1 MKKLILLIVAAIA
14 AASYLVYAYMNGDP
28 MFGTLAKTMDDL
40 PRNERLGSK
49 RNIVVLGVDGREK
62 DDDPGRSDT
71 LFVVMFDPKSK
82 NVSLLSIPR
91 DTRVRIP
98 GHGWDKINHAYAFG
112 GHKLTQ
118 QTTEELL
125 GIQVNNYVMVD
136 FSGFESLVD
145 AIGGIDIDV
154 EKDMYYYDDWDD
166 FLIDLP
172 AGQQHLDGKKAI
184 QYVRYR
190 DEEGDIGRIKRQQK
204 FMMAVYEKIASAQI
218 LTKMP
223 GLVSE
228 IMKMVKTDLPVSD
241 MLAMGG
247 ALHGMMKEQGG
258 LQMATVPGTPEY
270 IDEIS
275 YWIPDITDLREQ
287 MVDMQG
293 AQMTERYR
301 QGAEKMEAEYKRNLI
316 TAQEKEKQKAAE
328 EKIKADEQTE
338 KKIKEDTKEKNKEKE
353 KEAFKICLDKI
364 HKHGLEMKLID
375 AEYTFDNNK
384 ILFYFTAD
392 GRIDFR
398 ELVKDLAAVFKT
410 RIELRQIGVR
420 DETKILGGIGSCG
433 RPLCCATYM
442 PEFIPVSIKMAK
454 EQNLSLNPSKI
465 SGVCGRLMCCLK
477 NEQETYEE
485 LNSNLPNVGD
495 YVTTPEKLK
504 GEVSSVNVLRQLV
517 KVIVTLDG
525 DEKEIREYPVAEL
538 RFKPKRRNDRMNIDD
553 KELKE
558 LEELEKKEGKAHI
571 NDD

>member
-1 MKKLILLIVAAIA
+1 MKKIILLVVAAIA
-14 AASYLVYAYMNGDP
+14 AASYLAYAYMNGDP

-112 GHKLTQ
+112 GYKLTQ

-136 FSGFESLVD
+136 FSGFEGLID

-166 FLIDLP
+166 FLIDLS
-172 AGQQHLDGKKAI
+172 AGPQHLDGKKAI

-204 FMMAVYEKIASAQI
+204 FMLAVYEKIASAQI

-316 TAQEKEKQKAAE
+316 AAQEKEKQQAVE
-328 EKIKADEQTE
+328 EKLKEEEQTE
-338 KKIKEDTKEKNKEKE
+338 KKIKAENKEK
-353 KEAFKICLDKI
+353 A
-364 HKHGLEMKLID
+364 D
-375 AEYTFDNNK
+375 AEKKAKSKKSKADELGPVETKTEDK
-384 ILFYFTAD
+384 MTAAPKA
-392 GRIDFR
+392 
-398 ELVKDLAAVFKT
+398 VKPPAKESSRTAVSVKVVDCSGKGAGSDAAARLAAMGFEVIDGGSDPERAQTTVVSTTSNGRVVSKLSTVPFPYT
-410 RIELRQIGVR
+410 LRILRADDAAYDAVIFIG
-420 DETKILGGIGSCG
+420 K
-433 RPLCCATYM
+433 
-442 PEFIPVSIKMAK
+442 
-454 EQNLSLNPSKI
+454 
-465 SGVCGRLMCCLK
+465 
-477 NEQETYEE
+477 
-485 LNSNLPNVGD
+485 D
-495 YVTTPEKLK
+495 Y
-504 GEVSSVNVLRQLV
+504 Q
-517 KVIVTLDG
+517 
-525 DEKEIREYPVAEL
+525 
-538 RFKPKRRNDRMNIDD
+538 
-553 KELKE
+553 
-558 LEELEKKEGKAHI
+558 
-571 NDD
+571 

>member
-1 MKKLILLIVAAIA
+1 MSVEENRESRPVRKKRKLRWGRLVFVLLVLAVLLTGAFWGTVWIYDNFINPPKVDVVGASDKITQNEKLNKRINILLLGIDDGDSDAAPDEPKRTDA
-14 AASYLVYAYMNGDP
+14 MMLAS
-28 MFGTLAKTMDDL
+28 F
-40 PRNERLGSK
+40 
-49 RNIVVLGVDGREK
+49 
-62 DDDPGRSDT
+62 DPGDNK
-71 LFVVMFDPKSK
+71 VA
-82 NVSLLSIPR
+82 LLSLPR
-91 DTRVRIP
+91 DTKVQIP
-98 GHGWDKINHAYAFG
+98 GRAGWDKLNAAYAYG
-112 GHKLTQ
+112 GVMMAK
-118 QTTEELL
+118 QTVANLL
-125 GIQVNNYVMVD
+125 QVPIHYYV
-136 FSGFESLVD
+136 LVD
-145 AIGGIDIDV
+145 WRAFIDVIDLIGGVDLYV

-301 QGAEKMEAEYKRNLI
+301 QGAKKMEAEYKRNLI

-338 KKIKEDTKEKNKEKE
+338 KKIKEDTKEKNKEK
-353 KEAFKICLDKI
+353 A
-364 HKHGLEMKLID
+364 D
-375 AEYTFDNNK
+375 AEK
-384 ILFYFTAD
+384 KAKAKKSKSGEELGPAEKD
-392 GRIDFR
+392 GQQLT
-398 ELVKDLAAVFKT
+398 EPPKAVKPPAKESSRNTVSVKVVDCSGKGAGSDAAARLAAMGFEVIDGGSDPERDQTTVVSTTSNGRVVSRLSAVPFPYT
-410 RIELRQIGVR
+410 LRILRADDASYDAVIFIG
-420 DETKILGGIGSCG
+420 K
-433 RPLCCATYM
+433 
-442 PEFIPVSIKMAK
+442 
-454 EQNLSLNPSKI
+454 
-465 SGVCGRLMCCLK
+465 
-477 NEQETYEE
+477 
-485 LNSNLPNVGD
+485 D
-495 YVTTPEKLK
+495 Y
-504 GEVSSVNVLRQLV
+504 Q
-517 KVIVTLDG
+517 
-525 DEKEIREYPVAEL
+525 
-538 RFKPKRRNDRMNIDD
+538 
-553 KELKE
+553 
-558 LEELEKKEGKAHI
+558 
-571 NDD
+571 

>member
-338 KKIKEDTKEKNKEKE
+338 KKIKEDTKEKNKEKIKE
-353 KEAFKICLDKI
+353 KSFITV
-364 HKHGLEMKLID
+364 LII
-375 AEYTFDNNK
+375 AIRTVFNEELAK
-384 ILFYFTAD
+384 KFYFDEA
-392 GRIDFR
+392 
-398 ELVKDLAAVFKT
+398 EVEDLRTKLEDYKKATEDIYNYDFKT
-410 RIELRQIGVR
+410 DIIDIIAEGLA
-420 DETKILGGIGSCG
+420 S
-433 RPLCCATYM
+433 
-442 PEFIPVSIKMAK
+442 
-454 EQNLSLNPSKI
+454 QNLSLEVI
-465 SGVCGRLMCCLK
+465 
-477 NEQETYEE
+477 EDI
-485 LNSNLPNVGD
+485 LNSDVVDTL
-495 YVTTPEKLK
+495 EKL
-504 GEVSSVNVLRQLV
+504 GLSDQMPVLRQKINQIIKSQNDSKKTWELSDEE
-517 KVIVTLDG
+517 KERANDYDSRDEDIITVTLEEDY
-525 DEKEIREYPVAEL
+525 EK
-538 RFKPKRRNDRMNIDD
+538 
-553 KELKE
+553 
-558 LEELEKKEGKAHI
+558 
-571 NDD
+571 

>member
-338 KKIKEDTKEKNKEKE
+338 KKIKEDTKENNKEK
-353 KEAFKICLDKI
+353 A
-364 HKHGLEMKLID
+364 D
-375 AEYTFDNNK
+375 A
-384 ILFYFTAD
+384 
-392 GRIDFR
+392 
-398 ELVKDLAAVFKT
+398 
-410 RIELRQIGVR
+410 
-420 DETKILGGIGSCG
+420 
-433 RPLCCATYM
+433 
-442 PEFIPVSIKMAK
+442 
-454 EQNLSLNPSKI
+454 
-465 SGVCGRLMCCLK
+465 
-477 NEQETYEE
+477 
-485 LNSNLPNVGD
+485 
-495 YVTTPEKLK
+495 
-504 GEVSSVNVLRQLV
+504 
-517 KVIVTLDG
+517 
-525 DEKEIREYPVAEL
+525 
-538 RFKPKRRNDRMNIDD
+538 
-553 KELKE
+553 
-558 LEELEKKEGKAHI
+558 
-571 NDD
+571 

>member
-328 EKIKADEQTE
+328 EKIKDRSWSWYHCRSGT
-338 KKIKEDTKEKNKEKE
+338 
-353 KEAFKICLDKI
+353 
-364 HKHGLEMKLID
+364 G
-375 AEYTFDNNK
+375 
-384 ILFYFTAD
+384 
-392 GRIDFR
+392 
-398 ELVKDLAAVFKT
+398 
-410 RIELRQIGVR
+410 
-420 DETKILGGIGSCG
+420 CG
-433 RPLCCATYM
+433 RCRFRQNMDRTFWYYLY
-442 PEFIPVSIKMAK
+442 EYDQNDHRSFGFLVSRHWCLQFGGYQKDRPYRR
-454 EQNLSLNPSKI
+454 QNYGLLFGNYGI
-465 SGVCGRLMCCLK
+465 CDCTWYIFRYGFRTGR
-477 NEQETYEE
+477 
-485 LNSNLPNVGD
+485 
-495 YVTTPEKLK
+495 
-504 GEVSSVNVLRQLV
+504 R
-517 KVIVTLDG
+517 
-525 DEKEIREYPVAEL
+525 REYAW
-538 RFKPKRRNDRMNIDD
+538 
-553 KELKE
+553 
-558 LEELEKKEGKAHI
+558 
-571 NDD
+571 